1 MDNLGHHEPQMKRLT
16 CMLLLVFLLAACRSG
31 GLDSPANYD
40 SPAGCLIHCSS
51 QPSTSGGCLA
61 NAPTDAHTL
70 TNTHS

>member
-1 MDNLGHHEPQMKRLT
+1 MHALAGFPFGRLQIWRPGFT
-16 CMLLLVFLLAACRSG
+16 
-31 GLDSPANYD
+31 ANYD
-40 SPAGCLIHCSS
+40 SPAGCLIYCSS